1 MPSALR
7 ARNHSSFVFIGLSVL
22 FGLEGKELQADTF
35 CPLTVRRYFCFV
47 AADLETCFR
56 SRFSLCFT
64 VASFFG
70 VILGHELTAL
80 RFAVEFAFLVVNTA
94 GEVHPNHA
102 FRLASAISFRKVLAS
117 PRRLWHSCPF

>member
-1 MPSALR
+1 MEKSIAQILER
-7 ARNHSSFVFIGLSVL
+7 VFLFDAISPEGPQPLLVRFHRLSVL
-22 FGLEGKELQADTF
+22 FGLEGKEMQADTF

-94 GEVHPNHA
+94 GEVPDQQ
-102 FRLASAISFRKVLAS
+102 
-117 PRRLWHSCPF
+117 